1 MAAFKASSDLSK
13 YMLPSLRA
21 DVAFDKTQTQ
31 WETLSDKIGD
41 EIYPF
46 LGTTGPPRAVE
57 GSLPVGPQVGPSM
70 PESGAR
76 QDAEP
81 FSNLS
86 QPLATRTWKRTEA
99 TMKGSKAG
107 C

>member
-13 YMLPSLRA
+13 YMLPSLRK
-21 DVAFDKTQTQ
+21 DVAFDKTQTH

-46 LGTTGPPRAVE
+46 MGTQGPPKAVE
-57 GSLPVGPQVGPSM
+57 GSSPVGPQVGPSM
-70 PESGAR
+70 PESGSR
-76 QDAEP
+76 LDSDP
-81 FSNLS
+81 FQNLS
-86 QPLATRTWKRTEA
+86 RELADRTWKRTEA
-99 TMKGSKAG
+99 TMKGAKLG